1 MPTSLTR
8 HRPLLV
14 FFAKMMAFY
23 AAWYVVYDL
32 WLLPDGRLDDLVA
45 SNIAV
50 LSGGLLNL
58 IGIEAIVDERVV
70 MLLSGRGVFVADDC
84 TGLATIGL
92 FLGFVLA
99 YPGRWQRRAVFV
111 PVGILLIHLANVGR
125 IAFLTWFHEAYPPY
139 FDAVHERG
147 ILPFFYAVVFVLWM
161 AWVRYGAAQSA
172 ASPDPAP
179 QPVAV

>member
-1 MPTSLTR
+1 MPTPLFR

-14 FFAKMMAFY
+14 FFAKMVAFY
-23 AAWYVVYDL
+23 AVWYVAYDL
-32 WLLPDGRLDDLVA
+32 WLLPDGRLDAVVA
-45 SNIAV
+45 RNIAV

-58 IGIEAIVDERVV
+58 IGIEALVDERIVV
-70 MLLSGRGVFVADDC
+70 LLSGRGVFVADDC

-99 YPGRWQRRAVFV
+99 YPGVWWRRAAFI
-111 PVGILLIHLANVGR
+111 PAGILTIHLANVGR

-161 AWVRYGAAQSA
+161 VWVRYGAARSA
-172 ASPDPAP
+172 APSEPAA
-179 QPVAV
+179 QPVAA